1 MPGSLLCNTTLY
13 SSKNKCIW
21 YKCIKRKQHYCI
33 YNGAKQYIINN
44 LIKVYTNFKW
54 KFQIILDCTFC
65 IFAFG
70 EMPASRK
77 CTLQKGLN
85 MMHAFSPLIQKF
97 HFKEVYLSRDILH
110 CKMFLCLFLLEH
122 Y

>member
-1 MPGSLLCNTTLY
+1 MYLINIFNALNKSAPFVLTCMVVETILHICNT
-13 SSKNKCIW
+13 
-21 YKCIKRKQHYCI
+21 
-33 YNGAKQYIINN
+33 KQYIINN

-54 KFQIILDCTFC
+54 KFQIILNCTLC

-70 EMPASRK
+70 EMLASRK

-85 MMHAFSPLIQKF
+85 VMHAFSPLIQKF

-110 CKMFLCLFLLEH
+110 CKMFLYLFQPTH
-122 Y
+122 C